1 MRKTLSLLIMSSLLA
16 GSVAAL
22 PADAAKKKKKP
33 KKRSVTATYD
43 SPAIG
48 AREATGICTGSN
60 GCVSFVPAT
69 TERSVVLD
77 IKDALG
83 TPVSITVGQ
92 DSDTSNATV
101 EVVARTCGGKT
112 EPIAIEP
119 GYTVQVWLW
128 VAPGVTPPCPGVG
141 STGTVKA
148 TFSTAG
154 A

>member
-1 MRKTLSLLIMSSLLA
+1 MRRTLSLLITSALLA
-16 GSVAAL
+16 GMVAAL
-22 PADAAKKKKKP
+22 PADAAKKKKP

-48 AREATGICTGSN
+48 AREATGLCSGSN
-60 GCVSFVPAT
+60 GCVTFVPDPK
-69 TERSVVLD
+69 ERSVVLD
-77 IKDALG
+77 IKDMLG
-83 TPVSITVGQ
+83 TPVAITVGQ

-119 GYTVQVWLW
+119 GFTVQVWLW
-128 VAPGVTPPCPGVG
+128 VAPGVTPPCAGVG
-141 STGTVKA
+141 STGSVKA
-148 TFSTAG
+148 TFSTAS

>member
-1 MRKTLSLLIMSSLLA
+1 MRRSLSILVTGALIA

-22 PADAAKKKKKP
+22 PADAAKKKKP

-48 AREATGICTGSN
+48 AREATGICSGAN
-60 GCVSFVPAT
+60 GCAT
-69 TERSVVLD
+69 FIPGPKERSVVLD

-92 DSDTSNATV
+92 DTDPSTATV

-112 EPIAIEP
+112 EAIPIQP
-119 GYTVQVWLW
+119 STTVTVWLW
-128 VAPGVTPPCPGVG
+128 VAPGVNPPCPGVASSG
-141 STGTVKA
+141 SVKA
-148 TFSTAG
+148 TFSTAS